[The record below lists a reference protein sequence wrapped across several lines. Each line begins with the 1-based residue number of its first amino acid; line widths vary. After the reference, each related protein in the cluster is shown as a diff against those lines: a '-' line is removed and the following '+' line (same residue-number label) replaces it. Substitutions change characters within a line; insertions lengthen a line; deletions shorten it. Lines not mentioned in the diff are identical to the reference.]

1 MDEITGNT
9 IKEKELCRAVCWGTA
24 VGQQSSG
31 LSRELQR
38 DTERQ
43 IGTHLDRQ
51 GNMKQLIM
59 MEGIFR

>member
-9 IKEKELCRAVCWGTA
+9 IKEELFRAVCWGTA

-31 LSRELQR
+31 LARELQR
-38 DTERQ
+38 GTERQ
-43 IGTHLDRQ
+43 TGTHLDRQ